1 MCDSP
6 HLTGILSGND
16 THHNKYLQM
25 VRILDG
31 ELKSPIQEYSIEL
44 DDFKALRI
52 RLQRVQEHLTE
63 TSRLAINVCK
73 LCTTL
78 QTSIVCHGKNGCPRA
93 YNICYKCCIGNH
105 QSKECKG
112 SLFKVP
118 SGFCWRCWMPL
129 QSIFGFSFHR
139 TEPSEIGTGCT
150 NPAKD
155 LLKQFAIMF
164 FHSRKLVPTAQC
176 VAITQAGFI
185 DWLFTNSAASAAGN
199 ANVPG
204 VLTLLEAAFE
214 K

>member
-1 MCDSP
+1 
-6 HLTGILSGND
+6 
-16 THHNKYLQM
+16 
-25 VRILDG
+25 
-31 ELKSPIQEYSIEL
+31 
-44 DDFKALRI
+44 
-52 RLQRVQEHLTE
+52 
-63 TSRLAINVCK
+63 
-73 LCTTL
+73 
-78 QTSIVCHGKNGCPRA
+78 
-93 YNICYKCCIGNH
+93 
-105 QSKECKG
+105 
-112 SLFKVP
+112 
-118 SGFCWRCWMPL
+118 MPL